1 MGKKRIINMLNST
14 MIDRDYFNKVKDEI
28 VNERIETS
36 ELPIEITLLKAMAMV
51 EFAFDMDERL
61 FGKKEDK

>member
-1 MGKKRIINMLNST
+1 

>member
-1 MGKKRIINMLNST
+1 M
-14 MIDRDYFNKVKDEI
+14 
-28 VNERIETS
+28 IETS
-36 ELPIEITLLKAMAMV
+36 ELPIEITLVKAMAMA